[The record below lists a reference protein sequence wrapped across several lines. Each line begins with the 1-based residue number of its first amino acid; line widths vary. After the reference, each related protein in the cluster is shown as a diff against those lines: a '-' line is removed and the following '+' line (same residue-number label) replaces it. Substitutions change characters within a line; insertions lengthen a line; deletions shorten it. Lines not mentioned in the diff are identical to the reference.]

1 MHQGMIETRISA
13 GCLLFMHRD
22 CTETQKSDIA
32 DCVLYTQLAATKK
45 HERFAATPVWNETWL
60 AAFTRFG
67 GVLKAHEAISCPAL
81 ELGPG
86 SVWAWMK
93 IRLPL
98 FMPSDMVFEGESAAW
113 RALSSHP
120 AQPAFDLLAAQVLEP
135 MTTAIPGEIRIE
147 QKVAMQI
154 AFLDESAALSVVLVT
169 FTHRFPLKND
179 FLFEPL
185 LPADII
191 GNVEL
196 RFYSLRLMDL
206 VYSPF
211 RQKISQALEDRR
223 PHLVS
228 ALEGAEA

>member
-1 MHQGMIETRISA
+1 MHQGMIEARISA

-22 CTETQKSDIA
+22 CTDTHKSDIA

-45 HERFAATPVWNETWL
+45 HERFAATPAWNETWL

-67 GVLKAHEAISCPAL
+67 GMLKAHEAVSCPAL

-93 IRLPL
+93 SRLPL
-98 FMPSDMVFEGESAAW
+98 FIPGAMVFESESAAW

-135 MTTAIPGEIRIE
+135 KATAIPGEIRNE
-147 QKVAMQI
+147 QKVVMQI
-154 AFLDESAALSVVLVT
+154 AFLDENSTLSVVLVT
-169 FTHRFPLKND
+169 FTHRLPLTND

-185 LPADII
+185 QPGDII

-223 PHLVS
+223 PTLVS
-228 ALEGAEA
+228 ALAGADA